1 MHAIALWLALVA
13 APFWETKPPADWTEE
28 QLRRILT
35 DSPWAQTVGNREAV
49 ALLATAR
56 PIQDAERELWRR
68 RPKKGD
74 EQPDPEYTDFLAQ
87 DQGRHIVLAISYRN
101 PKPLADAVEARRME
115 EESVLK
121 VGKKKY
127 KITGQFPPTPMD
139 PYLRLVYPRE
149 IGPNDKSL
157 VFELYLPGVTG
168 SFQVLEYRMKELL
181 YHGKP
186 EM

>member
-1 MHAIALWLALVA
+1 MHSIAMWLALAA
-13 APFWETKPPADWTEE
+13 APFWETKAPTEWSEE
-28 QLRRILT
+28 QLHIMLT
-35 DSPWAQTVGNREAV
+35 DSPWAQAV
-49 ALLATAR
+49 ANGESYAFLASAR
-56 PIQDAERELWRR
+56 PMQDAEREMSRR
-68 RPKKGD
+68 RTAKGS
-74 EQPDPEYTDFLAQ
+74 EPPDPEYTDFIAQ
-87 DQGRHIVLAISYRN
+87 DQGRHIVLAILYRN
-101 PKPLADAVEARRME
+101 LKLLADAREAARIE
-115 EESVLK
+115 QESVLK

-157 VFELYLPGVTG
+157 VFELYLPGTAG
-168 SFQVLEYRMKELL
+168 SYQLVEFRTKELL